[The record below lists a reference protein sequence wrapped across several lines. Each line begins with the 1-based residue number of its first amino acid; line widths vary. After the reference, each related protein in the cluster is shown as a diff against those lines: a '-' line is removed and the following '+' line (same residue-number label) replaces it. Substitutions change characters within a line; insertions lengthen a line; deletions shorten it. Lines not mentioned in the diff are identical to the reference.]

1 MADSSQN
8 HPSATLQ
15 DSLHDLINAFWQGQ
29 LSEIESGLSDFKFH
43 QLPLA
48 RIKKVMK
55 ADEDVKVQRSFLVT
69 KVYFSRSIRHCR
81 RK

>member
-1 MADSSQN
+1 MADSNQT
-8 HPSATLQ
+8 HPQPTLQ

-55 ADEDVKVQRSFLVT
+55 ADEEVKV
-69 KVYFSRSIRHCR
+69 R
-81 RK
+81 RFYCYKG